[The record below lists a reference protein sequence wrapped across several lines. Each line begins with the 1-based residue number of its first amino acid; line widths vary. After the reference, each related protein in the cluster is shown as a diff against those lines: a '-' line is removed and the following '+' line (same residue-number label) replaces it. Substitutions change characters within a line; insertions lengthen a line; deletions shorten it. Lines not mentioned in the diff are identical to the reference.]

1 MIVTQSKA
9 NVITQGIQGAV
20 SFGIKQDGLAHIFNV
35 LRNQLYSNKTLAVLR
50 EYSCNA
56 VDAHTEAGHNRPI
69 EVTLP
74 SRLQLELKIRD
85 YGLGLSQTDIQE
97 IYAFYGESTKRKSNS
112 LIGQLG
118 LGSKSAFAYGDNF
131 VINSFLDGIKT
142 TYNAYIDPSQIGQ
155 IATLASASTNEANG
169 VEIVIP
175 IKPADCETFV
185 NVARSLFHHFKVK
198 PIVKGVADFQYE
210 EDKVLYAG
218 KGWKMISGDRY
229 SAKSLAIMGNI
240 AYEVSASSLKL
251 DENTE
256 NDSTIERLL
265 ANCTIH
271 LETEI
276 GDLDIA
282 ASREGLQYTEKTI
295 ASLKAK
301 FLVMRDELVANVNT
315 ALKGANSLWSF
326 KKMLG
331 EMHDMTSPYY
341 VVCNAMKG
349 KKSYD
354 YNGKKI
360 TDFSVDFKGTRGFKL
375 YTPKKGYIGGNYIV
389 KGGTLNDA
397 LASQIGINKDIVIVE
412 NTKGIKNGIINYI
425 FPFLNENG
433 KVIVCEFLNAQD
445 RKIQLDKIGAI
456 DSEVID
462 MKTLTKVL
470 LPRNTRSTSR
480 TGSTFAVRSK
490 HTSKVFVLD
499 TTQSLSSYH
508 RVKSDYW
515 TEDSIALDPAKH
527 CYVEIERFIGKINGD
542 EVAPHA
548 LLSLLKNL
556 TLLAKTTKAKNI
568 VIPEIVGVKGATE
581 LKKFKASKVLDIQA
595 FVKKAVAEIERQT
608 SCGEILYA
616 SEMFQKFRQKNL
628 VLIGKVR
635 ESIDSQTAPNTSRLL
650 GEIKTLEALANDG
663 VIENSF
669 NAVCKGARLVSTD
682 MRQPR
687 SAKLEAMQV
696 KCDTIAHAMRLLQ
709 VTDSYN
715 FETYR
720 DDHKAA
726 LEAGKDYAVTR
737 DHLLAGV

>member
-9 NVITQGIQGAV
+9 NVITQGVQGAV

-56 VDAHTEAGHNRPI
+56 IDAHTEAGHSRPI

-74 SRLQLELKIRD
+74 SRLSLELKIRD
-85 YGLGLSQTDIQE
+85 YGSGLSETDIQE

-155 IATLASASTNEANG
+155 IAKLASASTNEGNG

-210 EDKVLYAG
+210 EDKVLYSG

-295 ASLKAK
+295 ASLKAR
-301 FLVMRDELVANVNT
+301 LLAMRDELVANVNT

-397 LASQIGINKDIVIVE
+397 LTSQIGINKDVVIVE
-412 NTKGIKNGIINYI
+412 NTKGIKNGVINYI

-470 LPRNTRSTSR
+470 LPRNTRSTHKH
-480 TGSTFAVRSK
+480 GTFAVRSK

-499 TTQSLSSYH
+499 TKQSLSSYH

-515 TEDSIALDPAKH
+515 TEDNVTLDPAKH

-568 VIPEIVGVKGATE
+568 VIPEIIGVKGATE
-581 LKKFKASKVLDIQA
+581 LKKFKASKVLDIRA
-595 FVKKAVAEIERQT
+595 FIEKAVKEIERQT

-616 SEMFQKFRQKNL
+616 NEMFKQFRHKNS
-628 VLIGKVR
+628 VLIGRVR

-650 GEIKTLEALANDG
+650 GEIKTLQALANDE

-669 NAVCKGARLVSTD
+669 NAVCNGARLNSTD

-696 KCDTIAHAMRLLQ
+696 KCDTLAHAMRLLQ
-709 VTDSYN
+709 VTDAYN

-720 DDHKAA
+720 DNHKAA
-726 LEAGKDYAVTR
+726 LEAAMDYAATR

>member
-9 NVITQGIQGAV
+9 NVITQGVQGAV

-56 VDAHTEAGHNRPI
+56 IDAHTEAGHSRPI

-74 SRLQLELKIRD
+74 SRLSLELKIRD
-85 YGLGLSQTDIQE
+85 YGSGLSETDIQE

-155 IATLASASTNEANG
+155 IAKLASASTNEGNG

-210 EDKVLYAG
+210 EEKVLYSG
-218 KGWKMISGDRY
+218 KGWKMLSGDRY
-229 SAKSLAIMGNI
+229 SAKSLAVMGNI

-251 DENTE
+251 DENVE
-256 NDSTIERLL
+256 DDATIERLL
-265 ANCTIH
+265 GNCTIH
-271 LETEI
+271 LETGI

-295 ASLKAK
+295 ASLKGKLIA
-301 FLVMRDELVANVNT
+301 MRDELIANVNKE
-315 ALKGANSLWSF
+315 LKGANSLWSF

-341 VVCNAMKG
+341 VVCNAMRG

-375 YTPKKGYIGGNYIV
+375 YTPKKGYISGGYIV
-389 KGGTLNDA
+389 KGGALTDA
-397 LASQIGINKDIVIVE
+397 LSAQIGIDKDVVLVE
-412 NTKGIKNGIINYI
+412 NTKGIKNGVINYI
-425 FPFLNENG
+425 FPFLQNGG

-445 RKIQLDKIGAI
+445 RRTQLDKIGAI

-470 LPRNTRSTSR
+470 LPRNTRSTHR
-480 TGSTFAVRSK
+480 HGTFAVRSK

-499 TTQSLSSYH
+499 TKQSLSSYH

-515 TEDSIALDPAKH
+515 TEDNVTLDPAKH
-527 CYVEIERFIGKINGD
+527 CYVEIERFVGKINGD
-542 EVAPHA
+542 EVSPNS

-556 TLLAKTTKAKNI
+556 TTLVAKTKAKNI

-581 LKKFKASKVLDIQA
+581 LKKFQASKVLDIRA
-595 FVKKAVAEIERQT
+595 FIKKAVKEIERQT
-608 SCGEILYA
+608 DCGEILYA
-616 SEMFQKFRQKNL
+616 SEMFQKFRHKNV
-628 VLIGKVR
+628 VLTGRVR

-650 GEIKTLEALANDG
+650 GEIKTLEALGND
-663 VIENSF
+663 VLIENSF
-669 NAVCKGARLVSTD
+669 NEVCRGVRLNSTD

-696 KCDTIAHAMRLLQ
+696 KCDTLAHAMRLLQ
-709 VTDSYN
+709 FTDAYN

-720 DDHKAA
+720 DHHKAA
-726 LEAGKDYAVTR
+726 LEAAMDYAVTR

>member
-9 NVITQGIQGAV
+9 NVITQGVQGAV

-56 VDAHTEAGHNRPI
+56 IDAHTEAGHSRPI

-74 SRLQLELKIRD
+74 SRLSLELKIRD
-85 YGLGLSQTDIQE
+85 YGSGLSETDIQE

-155 IATLASASTNEANG
+155 IAKLASASTNEGNG

-210 EDKVLYAG
+210 EDKVLYSG

-295 ASLKAK
+295 ASLKAR
-301 FLVMRDELVANVNT
+301 LLAMRDELVANVNT

-397 LASQIGINKDIVIVE
+397 LTSQIGINKDVVIVE
-412 NTKGIKNGIINYI
+412 NTKGIKNGVINYI

-470 LPRNTRSTSR
+470 LPRNTRSTHKH
-480 TGSTFAVRSK
+480 GTFAVRSK

-499 TTQSLSSYH
+499 TKQSLSSYH

-515 TEDSIALDPAKH
+515 TEDNVTLDPAKH

-542 EVAPHA
+542 EVAPNG

-568 VIPEIVGVKGATE
+568 VIPEIIGVKGATE
-581 LKKFKASKVLDIQA
+581 LKKFKASKVLDIRA
-595 FVKKAVAEIERQT
+595 FIEKAVKEIERQT

-616 SEMFQKFRQKNL
+616 NEMFKQFRHKNS
-628 VLIGKVR
+628 VLIGRVR

-650 GEIKTLEALANDG
+650 GEIKTLQALANDE

-669 NAVCKGARLVSTD
+669 NAVCNGARLNSTD

-696 KCDTIAHAMRLLQ
+696 KCDTLAHAMRLLQ
-709 VTDSYN
+709 VTDAYN

-720 DDHKAA
+720 DNHKAA
-726 LEAGKDYAVTR
+726 LEAAMDYAATR